1 LIIKKKALV
10 TPIFQILVKKKKS
23 QNRIGR
29 TYLPKT
35 WEENSS
41 RNGYYKSQ
49 ENYEIQE
56 GRHGI

>member
-1 LIIKKKALV
+1 LV